1 MSLARRMIRAA
12 RLDGSLY
19 EEVEHDPMLTGQAMT
34 VVILAAVA
42 AGIGGFSRGLAGLAA
57 VTVAALIGWYLWALM
72 TYWIGTQLL
81 PESQTR
87 ADVGQLLRTL
97 GFSSAPGTIRLV
109 GVIPGVADLAFTVGQ
124 VWMLVAMVVAVRQ
137 ALDYTSTWRALGV
150 VVVGWL
156 VQAAVIGLVIR
167 LLRA

>member
-1 MSLARRMIRAA
+1 MSLTGRMVRAA
-12 RLDGSLY
+12 RLDSALY
-19 EEVEHDPMLTGQAMT
+19 EEVEVDPALTGQAMT

-42 AGIGGFSRGLAGLAA
+42 AGIGGFARGLAGLAA
-57 VTVAALIGWYLWALM
+57 VTAAALIGWYLWALM

-97 GFSSAPGTIRLV
+97 GFSSAPGVIRLA
-109 GVIPGVADLAFTVGQ
+109 GVIPGVGDLAFAIGQ

-137 ALDYTSTWRALGV
+137 ALDYTSTWRAFGV
-150 VVVGWL
+150 VLVGWI
-156 VQAAVIGLVIR
+156 VQAAVIGLIIR
-167 LLRA
+167 LLRV